1 MKFSALVKGQADVRP
16 VELMLPGHENPIVI
30 GQRPISAWEEKDA
43 IDKALAMFDPKGL
56 SKPAPDDPRYVMCIW
71 ACTLVLSCQA
81 YEDHSFTANDGTI
94 ITYKK
99 GEQFFADANEIL
111 QELDR
116 DRVSYLYEM
125 QQRIQEDHG
134 MRKERL
140 SPEEMMAATHQI
152 VTSEVGADDLP
163 FWKWGPSARA
173 SYMHFLASA
182 LFQSALDKSPY
193 GSTSSSDITSA
204 TKSPE

>member
-1 MKFSALVKGQADVRP
+1 MKFAALVKGQADVRP
-16 VELMLPGHENPIVI
+16 TELMLPGHENPIVI

-43 IDKALAMFDPKGL
+43 IDRALVMFDPTGK
-56 SKPAPDDPRYVMCIW
+56 SKPAPEDPRYVMCIW
-71 ACTLVLSCQA
+71 AQTLVLACQCM
-81 YEDHSFTANDGTI
+81 DGDD
-94 ITYKK
+94 K
-99 GEQFFADANEIL
+99 GQPFFSDAIEIL
-111 QELDR
+111 QGLDR

-173 SYMHFLASA
+173 SYMHFLASMC
-182 LFQSALDKSPY
+182 FHSAPDRSPF
-193 GSTSSSDITSA
+193 GSTSNSDSTNA
-204 TKSPE
+204 TKNAE

>member
-1 MKFSALVKGQADVRP
+1 MKFAALVKGQADVRP
-16 VELMLPGHENPIVI
+16 TELMLPGHENPIVI

-43 IDKALAMFDPKGL
+43 IDKALAMFDPKGM
-56 SKPAPDDPRYVMCIW
+56 SKPAPEDPRYVMCIW
-71 ACTLVLSCQA
+71 ACTLVLACQCM
-81 YEDHSFTANDGTI
+81 DGDDKGQPFFT
-94 ITYKK
+94 
-99 GEQFFADANEIL
+99 DANEIL
-111 QELDR
+111 QGLDR

-140 SPEEMMAATHQI
+140 TPEEMMAATHQI

-173 SYMHFLASA
+173 SYMHFLANA
-182 LFQSALDKSPY
+182 WYHSALDKSLY
-193 GSTSSSDITSA
+193 GSTSSSDTTNA

>member
-1 MKFSALVKGQADVRP
+1 MKFAALVKGQADVRP
-16 VELMLPGHENPIVI
+16 TELMLPGHENPIVI

-43 IDKALAMFDPKGL
+43 IDKALVMFDPTGK
-56 SKPAPDDPRYVMCIW
+56 SKPAPEDPRYIMCIW
-71 ACTLVLSCQA
+71 AQTLVLACQCM
-81 YEDHSFTANDGTI
+81 DGDDKGKPFFT
-94 ITYKK
+94 
-99 GEQFFADANEIL
+99 DATEIL
-111 QELDR
+111 QGLDR

-140 SPEEMMAATHQI
+140 SPEEMMAAMHQI
-152 VTSEVGADDLP
+152 ATSEVGADDLP

-182 LFQSALDKSPY
+182 LYHSAPDKSPF
-193 GSTSSSDITSA
+193 GLPSNSSAPNESQTQ
-204 TKSPE
+204 SPE